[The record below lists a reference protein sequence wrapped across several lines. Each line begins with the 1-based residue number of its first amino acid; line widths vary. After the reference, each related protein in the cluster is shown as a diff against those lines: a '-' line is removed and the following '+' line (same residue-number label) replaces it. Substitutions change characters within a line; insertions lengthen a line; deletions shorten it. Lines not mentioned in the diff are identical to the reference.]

1 MNNSLINDD
10 VINLKELLNII
21 LSKKTFLI
29 TVIGFF
35 SSIALFFSLTLP
47 NIYQSS
53 ALLSPVAQSG
63 ISASMRSYS
72 GLASLAGISLPQQSG
87 ETTVLKATE
96 KINSLSFFSEY
107 ILPKIFLPDL
117 MAIESWDSKL
127 NKINYDQNKYDIKTN
142 SWTRSISYP
151 QNVVPSAQESYE
163 IFVKNHLNVS
173 QDKETGFVLISVKH
187 QSPFVAQ
194 EWAELIVSQVNNFFR
209 EKDRKE
215 SETALNY
222 LNSQIAITG
231 FSEIKQAIAEL
242 VKQQT
247 QKLTLIEVSDF
258 YVFDYIDPPVV
269 MESTTE
275 PNRKSIF
282 LIGAFIGFIFG
293 LLIIL
298 FQHYFLSN
306 KHS

>member
-298 FQHYFLSN
+298 FQHYFLSK

>member
-1 MNNSLINDD
+1 
-10 VINLKELLNII
+10 
-21 LSKKTFLI
+21 
-29 TVIGFF
+29 
-35 SSIALFFSLTLP
+35 
-47 NIYQSS
+47 
-53 ALLSPVAQSG
+53 
-63 ISASMRSYS
+63 
-72 GLASLAGISLPQQSG
+72 
-87 ETTVLKATE
+87 
-96 KINSLSFFSEY
+96 
-107 ILPKIFLPDL
+107 
-117 MAIESWDSKL
+117 MAVESWDSQS
-127 NKINYDQNKYDIKTN
+127 NKIKYDQNKYDIKTN
-142 SWTRSISYP
+142 SWIRGISYP

-258 YVFDYIDPPVV
+258 YVFEYIDPPVV
-269 MESTTE
+269 METTNE
-275 PNRKSIF
+275 PNRNSIF

-298 FQHYFLSN
+298 FQHYFLSK

>member
-21 LSKKTFLI
+21 LSKKIFLI
-29 TVIGFF
+29 TVTGFF

-47 NIYQSS
+47 NIYQSN

-117 MAIESWDSKL
+117 MAVESWDSQS
-127 NKINYDQNKYDIKTN
+127 NKIKYDQNKYDIKTN
-142 SWTRSISYP
+142 SWIRGISYP

-258 YVFDYIDPPVV
+258 YVFEYIDPPVV
-269 MESTTE
+269 METTNE
-275 PNRKSIF
+275 PNRNSIF

-298 FQHYFLSN
+298 FQHYFLSK